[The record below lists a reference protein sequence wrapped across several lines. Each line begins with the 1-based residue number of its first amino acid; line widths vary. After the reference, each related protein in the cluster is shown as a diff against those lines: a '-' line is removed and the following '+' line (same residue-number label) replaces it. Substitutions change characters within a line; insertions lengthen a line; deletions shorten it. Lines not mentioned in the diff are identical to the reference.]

1 MPRTPVRLNI
11 VGQIQENKM
20 AVRLTPAENLLAV
33 PGIRLASTSA
43 GIYARQRPD
52 LALIEFGEDA
62 SVSAVFTRNSFAA
75 APVLVARQ
83 HKNQSVSLRF
93 CLINAGNANAGTGIK
108 GVAAAHA
115 TCRKLAELADCQT
128 EMVLP
133 FSTGVIGQD
142 LPVDKINSALPELL
156 ADLSEHHWM
165 KCAETIITTD
175 TMTKGISRQLELG
188 GRTVTI
194 TGIAKGSGMIRP
206 DMATMLAYIGTDAAV
221 DRELLQ
227 QVLVNAVG
235 VSFNRICVDGD
246 MSTNDACV
254 LIATGKAKNSIL
266 SKQDE
271 IGLAKF
277 QQAINEVCSHLATA
291 IVRDGEGASKFI
303 SVRIERGANSQECLD
318 SAYAVATSPLV
329 KTAFFASDPNWGRI
343 LAAIGRA
350 GIADLDIS
358 RISVYLNECRIVSQG
373 ARAAEYTE
381 AAGQKVMQES
391 EIILRIDLDRG
402 TVTETVWTCDLSYDY
417 VKINADYRS

>member
-1 MPRTPVRLNI
+1 MSRASGRLN
-11 VGQIQENKM
+11 VVARIQEDKM
-20 AVRLTPAENLLAV
+20 AVGLKPAENLLAV
-33 PGIRLASTSA
+33 PGIRLASISA

-62 SVSAVFTRNSFAA
+62 AVSAVFTRNSFAA
-75 APVLVARQ
+75 APVIVAKQ
-83 HKNQSVSLRF
+83 HQHQSAGFRF
-93 CLINAGNANAGTGIK
+93 CLINAGNANAGTGPK
-108 GVAAAHA
+108 GIDAVNA

-128 EMVLP
+128 EKVLP

-142 LPVDKINSALPELL
+142 LPVEKINGALPELL

-175 TMTKGISRQLELG
+175 TMTKGISRQLELD
-188 GRTVTI
+188 GRTITI

-206 DMATMLAYIGTDAAV
+206 DMATMLAYIGTDAAI
-221 DRELLQ
+221 DKKMLQ
-227 QVLVNAVG
+227 QVLVNAVS

-254 LIATGKAKNSIL
+254 LIATGKANNSII
-266 SKQDE
+266 SHQGD
-271 IGLAKF
+271 IRFAKF
-277 QQAINEVCSHLATA
+277 QQAINEVCSHLAMA
-291 IVRDGEGASKFI
+291 IVRDGEGANKFI
-303 SVRIERGANSQECLD
+303 SVRVESGTNSQECLD
-318 SAYAVATSPLV
+318 IAYAVATSPLV

-350 GIADLDIS
+350 GIKQLDIS
-358 RISVYLNECRIVSQG
+358 RISVYLNDCRIVSHG
-373 ARAAEYTE
+373 ARAPEYTE
-381 AAGQKVMQES
+381 AAGQQVMQQS
-391 EIILRIDLDRG
+391 EITLRIDLGRG

>member
-1 MPRTPVRLNI
+1 
-11 VGQIQENKM
+11 M
-20 AVRLTPAENLLAV
+20 AVNLKPAENLLAV

-75 APVLVARQ
+75 APVIVAKQ
-83 HKNQSVSLRF
+83 HQNQGAGFRF
-93 CLINAGNANAGTGIK
+93 CLINAGNANAGTGTK
-108 GVAAAHA
+108 GIAAANA

-128 EMVLP
+128 GMVLP

-142 LPVDKINSALPELL
+142 LPVEKINSALPQLL
-156 ADLSEHHWM
+156 ADLSEHHWL

-175 TMTKGISRQLELG
+175 TMTKGISRQLELD

-206 DMATMLAYIGTDAAV
+206 DMATMLAYIGTDAAI
-221 DRELLQ
+221 DRKLLQ

-254 LIATGKAKNSIL
+254 LIATGKANNSII
-266 SKQDE
+266 SDTNDT
-271 IGLAKF
+271 GFADF
-277 QQAINEVCSHLATA
+277 QQAVNEVCTCLATA

-303 SVRIERGANSQECLD
+303 SVRVERGANSQECLD
-318 SAYAVATSPLV
+318 SAYAIATSPLV

-350 GIADLDIS
+350 GIMDLDIS
-358 RISVYLNECRIVSQG
+358 RVSVYLNDCRIVCHG
-373 ARAAEYTE
+373 ARAPEYTE
-381 AAGQKVMQES
+381 AAGQQVMQES

-402 TVTETVWTCDLSYDY
+402 TATETVWTCDLSYDY